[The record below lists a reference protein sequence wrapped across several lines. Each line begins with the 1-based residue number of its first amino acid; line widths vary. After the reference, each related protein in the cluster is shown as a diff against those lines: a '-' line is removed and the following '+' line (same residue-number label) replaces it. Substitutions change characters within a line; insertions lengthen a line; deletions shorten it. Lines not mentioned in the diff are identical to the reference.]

1 MPAVGGA
8 PPFRGARVPA
18 VGGGPP
24 LPGAR
29 VPAVGGAP
37 AVSPAPRGRRRRTR
51 PVAESWWSR
60 RFLAVL
66 ESFDSGFRVE
76 RGRDYARRGR
86 VRNLSV
92 EPGELRAVVQ
102 GSRRM
107 PYAVRVTYPPV
118 PAEDWLRLER
128 AMAHQALFA
137 ARLLAGELPH
147 EAVDVFEALDVP
159 LFPDDGSQFRSSCT
173 CPDEV
178 NPCKHIAALFYA
190 YADALDRDP
199 FLLFRWRGRSEE
211 ALIADLRALRAGE
224 DVPDPGVDDREG
236 EARRERARRSTFWE
250 QDVDLGTISIH
261 PAAAEAPDAL
271 LRQLGPTGVRIQDQ
285 DLVAR
290 LGPLYRAIV
299 ADALRRS
306 LGDAE

>member
-1 MPAVGGA
+1 M
-8 PPFRGARVPA
+8 
-18 VGGGPP
+18 
-24 LPGAR
+24 
-29 VPAVGGAP
+29 
-37 AVSPAPRGRRRRTR
+37 SPAPRGRRRAR
-51 PVAESWWSR
+51 PLGESWWSQ

-66 ESFDSGFRVE
+66 ETFDSGFRVD

-118 PAEDWLRLER
+118 PAEDWLGVER

-147 EAVDVFEALDVP
+147 EAVEVFTSLDVP
-159 LFPDDGSQFRSSCT
+159 LFPDDGSRFRSSCT
-173 CPDEV
+173 CPDDV

-190 YADALDRDP
+190 FAEALDRHP

-224 DVPDPGVDDREG
+224 EVPDPAQEAVEH
-236 EARRERARRSTFWE
+236 EARRERAPRSTFWDQE
-250 QDVDLGTISIH
+250 VDLKTVSIH
-261 PAAAEAPDAL
+261 PAAAEVPDAL
-271 LRQLGPTGVRIQDQ
+271 LRQLGPTGVRIGDQ
-285 DLVAR
+285 DLVVR
-290 LGPLYRAIV
+290 LGPLYQAIV
-299 ADALRRS
+299 ADGLRRS
-306 LGDAE
+306 LGDADRPADPADPADE

>member
-1 MPAVGGA
+1 M
-8 PPFRGARVPA
+8 
-18 VGGGPP
+18 
-24 LPGAR
+24 
-29 VPAVGGAP
+29 
-37 AVSPAPRGRRRRTR
+37 SPAQRGRRRRGR
-51 PVAESWWSR
+51 PIGESWWSQ

-66 ESFDSGFRVE
+66 ESFDSGFRAE

-107 PYAVRVTYPPV
+107 PYSVRVTYPPV
-118 PAEDWLRLER
+118 PAEDWLRVER

-147 EAVDVFEALDVP
+147 EAVEVFQSLDVP
-159 LFPDDGSQFRSSCT
+159 LFPDDGSRFRSSCT

-190 YADALDRDP
+190 FAEALDRDP
-199 FLLFRWRGRSEE
+199 FLLFRWRGRPEE

-224 DVPDPGVDDREG
+224 ELPEGGPEAVEHGVG
-236 EARRERARRSTFWE
+236 RERARRSTFWE
-250 QDVDLGTISIH
+250 QEVDLDTIPIH
-261 PAAAEAPDAL
+261 PAAAEVPDGL
-271 LRQLGPTGVRIQDQ
+271 LRQLGPTGVRLADQ
-285 DLVAR
+285 DLMAR
-290 LGPLYRAIV
+290 LGPLYQAIV

-306 LGDAE
+306 LGDAERPPDTPEQ

>member
-1 MPAVGGA
+1 M
-8 PPFRGARVPA
+8 
-18 VGGGPP
+18 
-24 LPGAR
+24 
-29 VPAVGGAP
+29 
-37 AVSPAPRGRRRRTR
+37 SPAPRGRGRRGR
-51 PVAESWWSR
+51 PLGESWWSQ

-66 ESFDSGFRVE
+66 ESFDSGFRVD

-86 VRNLSV
+86 VRNLNV

-107 PYAVRVTYPPV
+107 PYSVRVTYPPV
-118 PAEDWLRLER
+118 PAEDWLRVAR

-147 EAVDVFEALDVP
+147 EAVDVFASLGVP
-159 LFPDDGSQFRSSCT
+159 LFPDDGSGFRSSCT

-190 YADALDRDP
+190 FAEALDRDP
-199 FLLFRWRGRSEE
+199 FLLFRWRGRSKE

-224 DVPDPGVDDREG
+224 EVPHPSPEVDQL
-236 EARRERARRSTFWE
+236 EARRERARRSTFWD

-261 PAAAEAPDAL
+261 PAAAEVPDAL
-271 LRQLGPTGVRIQDQ
+271 LRQLGPTGVRIADQ

-290 LGPLYRAIV
+290 LGPLYQAIV
-299 ADALRRS
+299 ADAVRRS
-306 LGDAE
+306 LGDADRPPDDPRP